1 MLVGGLENEEVR
13 LVVFEHEE
21 ARAKSETGFWL
32 FREGMGLAI
41 LYLVAIV
48 GAEVVTNF
56 FSLVGG
62 VICHAIL
69 LAVLIVHSSLAAESS
84 SRKLLLAL
92 CLAPLTRILSLSMP
106 LASLSPVYWYLII
119 YPPLFLA
126 AWVAMRRLNFT
137 ARQTG
142 LTAQKLRWQLVVGLT
157 GIIFGV
163 GEYLILRPEPLISEL
178 YWGAVLLPAFVLLAG
193 TGFVEEFVFRGIVQ
207 RASMEA
213 LGRWGLPY
221 VALVFATLHLIHF
234 STNPWDI
241 PFVFAIALFF
251 GWVVNKTG
259 SLLGVTLSHGITN
272 IVLYLIIPFLLPAGG
287 WGWEAGLETMHSALI
302 VVLSALATAF
312 LLAIGLALESWA
324 WKRGW

>member
-1 MLVGGLENEEVR
+1 M
-13 LVVFEHEE
+13 FEHEE
-21 ARAKSETGFWL
+21 VEAKSEAGFWL
-32 FREGMGLAI
+32 FRQEAMLAVLYLLAI
-41 LYLVAIV
+41 T
-48 GAEVVTNF
+48 GAEVFTNF

-69 LAVLIVHSSLAAESS
+69 LAALIVHSSLAAESA

-106 LASLSPVYWYLII
+106 LARFSPIYWYLII

-137 ARQTG
+137 ARETG
-142 LTAQKLRWQLVVGLT
+142 LTAQRLPWQLAVALT

-163 GEYLILRPEPLISEL
+163 GEYLILRPEPLISGL
-178 YWGAVLLPAFVLLAG
+178 YWAEVLLPAFVLLAG
-193 TGFVEEFVFRGIVQ
+193 TGFVEEFVFRGVVQ

-221 VALVFATLHLIHF
+221 VALVFAVLHLIHY

-259 SLLGVTLSHGITN
+259 SLLGVTLAHGITN
-272 IVLYLIIPFLLPAGG
+272 ILLYLIIPLLLSASGWG
-287 WGWEAGLETMHSALI
+287 WGWEAIYPALI
-302 VVLSALATAF
+302 IVLAALATVF
-312 LLAIGLALESWA
+312 LLALSLALESWA
-324 WKRGW
+324 WRRGW